1 MPVASKNI
9 KVFATHHDGTLF
21 LLDPNIWY
29 WDPSRLLLPKPIKTQ
44 NKGNIICL
52 KMHFFSLVC
61 LVTKSPR
68 LVCRIKILVLI
79 YVPSKK
85 FKVFVTGHEVG
96 FFFDVISGSL
106 FKVFVAQAHNT
117 EWQYNILAEGKR
129 HRFLPYVWKYNFS
142 LSSNLG

>member
-1 MPVASKNI
+1 
-9 KVFATHHDGTLF
+9 
-21 LLDPNIWY
+21 
-29 WDPSRLLLPKPIKTQ
+29 
-44 NKGNIICL
+44 
-52 KMHFFSLVC
+52 MHFFSLVC

-117 EWQYNILAEGKR
+117 E
-129 HRFLPYVWKYNFS
+129 
-142 LSSNLG
+142 